1 MRKIIFQCIAV
12 FVYSLLLVSSNLDIR
27 FKIFGGIVIL
37 AVVCYA
43 VIKEIRE
50 KDKSKNRLVFK
61 KKRNL
66 IIFIVVFTASGSFL
80 TLSSIANLLYPEEQ
94 MWMHSLLVPGFLGL
108 IPTALVLTN
117 K

>member
-1 MRKIIFQCIAV
+1 MAAV
-12 FVYSLLLVSSNLDIR
+12 CAFAIVSSNSDIWL
-27 FKIFGGIVIL
+27 KIFGCIVIL

-66 IIFIVVFTASGSFL
+66 IIFIVVFTASSSFL
-80 TLSSIANLLYPEEQ
+80 ILSSIANLLYPVEQ

-108 IPTALVLTN
+108 IPTALVLTS